1 MTSVEKKLL
10 SLNLALLF
18 LFLCAQ
24 PAFAA
29 GAERTDELLQSEASV
44 AMGETLKRN
53 EQNEVATQS
62 VSEDDS
68 YYISVGDTYF
78 QSNKDISGEGWTYV
92 AELHELF
99 LNGYRGRGISAS
111 GDLSIYVS
119 DDTTIEG
126 YNNTYYGG
134 DGISVAGR
142 LILTLFEDSH
152 LKVTGGS
159 GSERGGDALYGSDIV
174 AIFGSGSYET
184 AGGISR
190 SGTGGC
196 GVYSDSIYIDAS
208 GVLQG
213 GAGAYGG
220 AGVFFKTSCE
230 FDAVNAT
237 IRGGKGSYG
246 YAIQSSQTG
255 ATWYY
260 SIHTNITKTPY
271 EVRLAIKQYT
281 LALYGN
287 GGHRSDDRTVEELT
301 DYYPKYYDLIEHR
314 FYKDGYEQVGWREG
328 TNILPLSD
336 VFCPTTN
343 TDLYAYWESVEPK
356 DILLQGL
363 DGYFDNGKTY
373 QKYTGLDVT
382 LPKQLDYSHEFYN
395 TNLLAWSDQ
404 LQASALDL
412 YVYDGTWYCGGDTV
426 EADTD
431 AAKVLYAYPQS
442 GAGTAIYHPT
452 KGTVKKGGTV
462 IVQGRYSGIASP
474 MDLQTYTIGAD
485 YLTAPEDYKLAG
497 WSTSPEA
504 QRVDYELGDELQVD
518 GGTVQHLYAVWKRM
532 KYHQTP
538 DTGCTVTTIPAEEK
552 VEVTLDKTWCDERK
566 VNQGFCAL
574 YDENGKLISVSFGR
588 QDSDQSITLE
598 MQYTGE
604 TAKTCKVFGV
614 KDQNIPAGSAI
625 QCELTEIK

>member
-18 LFLCAQ
+18 LFLCAH

-29 GAERTDELLQSEASV
+29 GTEHTEEFLQSEASV
-44 AMGETLKRN
+44 AMGETLQRY
-53 EQNEVATQS
+53 EQNKVATQS

-68 YYISVGDTYF
+68 YYICVGDTSF
-78 QSNKDISGEGWTYV
+78 QSNKDTSGEGWTYV

-99 LNGYRGRGISAS
+99 LNGYRGHGISAS
-111 GDLSIYVS
+111 GDLHIYVS

-126 YNNTYYGG
+126 YNRTYYGG
-134 DGISVAGR
+134 DGISVAGS

-174 AIFGSGSYET
+174 TVFGSGSYEA
-184 AGGISR
+184 AGGIS

-213 GAGAYGG
+213 GTGAYGG

-230 FDAVNAT
+230 FDAVNAI
-237 IRGGKGSYG
+237 IRGGNGAYG
-246 YAIQSSQTG
+246 YAIQSSKTG
-255 ATWYY
+255 ATWHY
-260 SIHTNITKTPY
+260 SIHTNITETPY
-271 EVRLAIKQYT
+271 EIQLEIKQYT
-281 LALYGN
+281 LTLYGN
-287 GGHRSDDRTVEELT
+287 GGHQDDYRTVEELT

-314 FYKDGYEQVGWREG
+314 FCKDGYEQVGWQKG
-328 TNILPLSD
+328 TNIFPLSD

-343 TDLYAYWESVEPK
+343 TDLSAYWESVVAK

-373 QKYTGLDVT
+373 QKYTGMNIT
-382 LPKQLDYSHEFYN
+382 LPKQLDYSHKFYN

-412 YVYDGTWYCGGDTV
+412 CVYDGIWYCGGDTV
-426 EADTD
+426 EAEADT
-431 AAKVLYAYPQS
+431 AKVLYAYPQS

-462 IVQGRYSGIASP
+462 IVQGRYSGIVSP

-485 YLTAPEDYKLAG
+485 YLTAPENYRLAG

-504 QRVDYELGDELQVD
+504 ETVDYELGEELQVD
-518 GGTVQHLYAVWKRM
+518 GGAVQHLYAVWKG
-532 KYHQTP
+532 KEYTKTP
-538 DTGCTVTTIPAEEK
+538 EQGCTVTTIPAEAK
-552 VEVTLDKTWCDERK
+552 VEVTLEKSWCIEK
-566 VNQGFCAL
+566 GVKQGFCAL
-574 YDENGKLISVSFGR
+574 YDENGKLIDVSVGT
-588 QDSDQSITLE
+588 QNGDQGITLE
-598 MQYTGE
+598 MQYMGE

-614 KDQNIPAGSAI
+614 KDQNIPTGQALECTLPAI
-625 QCELTEIK
+625 E